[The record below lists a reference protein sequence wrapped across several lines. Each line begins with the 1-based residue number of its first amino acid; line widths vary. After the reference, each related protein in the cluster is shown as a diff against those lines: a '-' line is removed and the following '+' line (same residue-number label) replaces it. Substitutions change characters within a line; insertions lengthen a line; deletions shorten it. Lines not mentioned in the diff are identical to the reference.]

1 MISQSNEPQ
10 RVAASS
16 ARRVLLRTRSDD
28 GSPFGSIGASMMY
41 KCRAFHLMIWGSK
54 FKGPARS
61 NWNVQIDPVWKNP
74 DWNGNT
80 VKSVE
85 VFKSLKSADKILK

>member
-1 MISQSNEPQ
+1 MLNISELDIGN
-10 RVAASS
+10 A
-16 ARRVLLRTRSDD
+16 
-28 GSPFGSIGASMMY
+28 GIGASMMY